1 MCALNRANIP
11 QTKRRC
17 PQHHSRVL
25 QGQHPPAQREEKASG
40 GSSSKPASRLSEL
53 GTSPLERTTAL
64 KCRVKP
70 PCQWAP
76 CYANERVSSAPNRAQ
91 KDTLVTTV
99 SSSCLGTRVCKVLT
113 SVCASVCG
121 STGLLETEASG
132 CWSSDRTR
140 ILNETL
146 WGKSDV
152 WLALAD
158 VDVLPRGPEERTASW
173 AKIVLTLQDC
183 QWGGI
188 SVRPW

>member
-1 MCALNRANIP
+1 MCVLNSANIP
-11 QTKRRC
+11 QTKRRR

-25 QGQHPPAQREEKASG
+25 QGQHPPAQREEKASC
-40 GSSSKPASRLSEL
+40 GSSSKPASQLSEL

-76 CYANERVSSAPNRAQ
+76 CYANERVSSAPGRAQ
-91 KDTLVTTV
+91 KDPLVTTV
-99 SSSCLGTRVCKVLT
+99 SSSCLGMRVCKVLT

-158 VDVLPRGPEERTASW
+158 VDVLPRGPEERAASW
-173 AKIVLTLQDC
+173 AKIVPTL
-183 QWGGI
+183 
-188 SVRPW
+188 